1 MTSVVT
7 LYAIEE
13 ERAALLDTI
22 DLVEDEQQ
30 KRFQAVEDLHHGY

>member
-13 ERAALLDTI
+13 ERAALLDTRERLTPAGRRAI
-22 DLVEDEQQ
+22 
-30 KRFQAVEDLHHGY
+30 R